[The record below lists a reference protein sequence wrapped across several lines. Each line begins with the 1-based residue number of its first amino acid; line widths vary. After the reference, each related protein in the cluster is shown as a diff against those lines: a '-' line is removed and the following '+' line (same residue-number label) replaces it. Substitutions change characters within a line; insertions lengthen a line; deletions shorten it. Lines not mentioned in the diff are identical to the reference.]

1 MNVDHHDLHHE
12 FPEYAK
18 TIQDLKL
25 GSWRFAHLLQE
36 YENLTAQ
43 IEELEIKD
51 LPVADMTIE
60 DMKKSRL
67 KLKDDLYALLRQ
79 AGKAT

>member
-18 TIQDLKL
+18 TIEDLKL
-25 GSWRFAHLLQE
+25 GSWRFAHLLEE
-36 YENLTAQ
+36 YNALTSH

-51 LPVADMTIE
+51 LPVADTTIE
-60 DMKKSRL
+60 DMKKQRL

-79 AGKAT
+79 AGKAS